1 MWKFACF
8 STKANPRL
16 DEVESWNLSDLEG
29 PLKPK
34 GKFRN
39 PESFAPV
46 CPKRGMESYFVYL
59 SREGKLDEVESWNF
73 ADL

>member
-8 STKANPRL
+8 STNANPRV

-29 PLKPK
+29 PLKPM

-39 PESFAPV
+39 LESLAPV
-46 CPKRGMESYFVYL
+46 RPKRGMESYFVYL
-59 SREGKLDEVESWNF
+59 SREAKLDEIESWNL
-73 ADL
+73 AGL